1 MVNHRPSRSVIPG
14 EWLSL
19 RFSGVDQQLSS
30 ANRAFFGPGIVASR
44 GRSCDLSYRSK
55 QHFARR
61 HSSQTQKIVQPCIRS
76 YEPQRIWYDPLTRC
90 PLCLSLAVPM
100 FHNVSQRWV
109 LPQIMTTVHLLVSSG
124 DALLSQVQQS
134 GSKEIDMHTW
144 FTRTALEVIGQTGLG
159 YSFDNLS
166 LDAPEHEFSKSAKEL
181 V

>member
-1 MVNHRPSRSVIPG
+1 
-14 EWLSL
+14 
-19 RFSGVDQQLSS
+19 
-30 ANRAFFGPGIVASR
+30 
-44 GRSCDLSYRSK
+44 
-55 QHFARR
+55 
-61 HSSQTQKIVQPCIRS
+61 
-76 YEPQRIWYDPLTRC
+76 
-90 PLCLSLAVPM
+90 
-100 FHNVSQRWV
+100 
-109 LPQIMTTVHLLVSSG
+109 MTTVHLLVSSG